1 MELDRFVYDLGALL
15 TILVIYVLAEI
26 VALYLAEWA
35 EHLAEKRHVK
45 RVRSNLSS

>member
-1 MELDRFVYDLGALL
+1 MEPDRFVYDLGALL

-26 VALYLAEWA
+26 VALHLAEWA

-45 RVRSNLSS
+45 RVR